1 MPWEGNVQLY
11 REENEEAVFIM
22 ETTKPVFKFHRSIN
36 LSTDFSGR
44 RRMEVWSAHFYA
56 AWCITK
62 MAKSTV
68 VKLASEC
75 LFSVSQNI
83 HVHNRHCLKQIV
95 LKFVISYYSEVYY
108 SILFFMEATSPL
120 RLSSSGYYQRWHC
133 EHISYISITLFIN
146 YLLIKCIKC

>member
-1 MPWEGNVQLY
+1 MFSYTEKKMKRLFLSWRQLSLYSSFTDPSICPLTSVVEGEW
-11 REENEEAVFIM
+11 R
-22 ETTKPVFKFHRSIN
+22 
-36 LSTDFSGR
+36 
-44 RRMEVWSAHFYA
+44 SAHFYA